1 MCATFCSAGMM
12 RPRMPAISFS
22 RPWMIAAC
30 ARAMP
35 RSNSASCWAEICMGC
50 LLATDGSIAAMFS
63 WKRPGNL
70 GVQDGRLAP
79 CKRTPNCVSSQADPA
94 DAEHYT
100 APLVFRGSMDQLRR
114 AVESMHLATVISGER
129 NYLDAEF
136 PSRLI
141 RYDDDVEI
149 YYHERAGP
157 LQVGSAS
164 RLGRGG
170 LVVNRPRVE
179 ALR

>member
-63 WKRPGNL
+63 WNRPANL

-79 CKRTPNCVSSQADPA
+79 CKRPPNCVSSQADPA

-114 AVESMHLATVISGER
+114 AVESMQRATVISVER
-129 NYLDAEF
+129 NYLYPEF
-136 PSRLI
+136 RSRLM
-141 RYDDDVEI
+141 RYVDDVEL
-149 YYHERAGP
+149 YYDWRAA
-157 LQVGSAS
+157 LVQVGPAP
-164 RLGRGG
+164 RLGRAG
-170 LVVNRPRVE
+170 LAVHP
-179 ALR
+179 A